1 MNTPDPTESEP
12 LPTVPPVMRT
22 RPLVESPALATKAVQ
37 FLCEGTS
44 GFGMNQDE
52 AQRVVAYLRWV
63 SYAPQSFLYREGDS
77 TRTTYMLLLLEGD
90 VSVDT
95 AASGRADRVAISV
108 LGPGAL
114 IGEMALLDG
123 APRSTS
129 CTAITPVQ
137 AAGMSQGGLA
147 ALVDEHPTVAFKL
160 MTFMAR
166 STANRLRALG
176 EQLHMYDQVIADLHL
191 EIDRLRASKEG
202 RS

>member
-1 MNTPDPTESEP
+1 
-12 LPTVPPVMRT
+12 MRT
-22 RPLVESPALATKAVQ
+22 RPLVESPALAAKAVQ
-37 FLCEGTS
+37 FLSEGKS
-44 GFGMNQDE
+44 GFRMNQDE
-52 AQRVVAYLRWV
+52 AQRVVAYMRWV
-63 SYAPQSFLYREGDS
+63 SYAPEAFLYREGDS
-77 TRTTYMLLLLEGD
+77 TRTSYMLLVLEGD

-129 CTAITPVQ
+129 CTAMTPVQ

-147 ALVDEHPTVAFKL
+147 ALADEHPAVAFKL

-176 EQLHMYDQVIADLHL
+176 EQLHMYDQVIADLHK
-191 EIDRLRASKEG
+191 EIDQLRASQKG
-202 RS
+202 CY

>member
-1 MNTPDPTESEP
+1 
-12 LPTVPPVMRT
+12 MRT
-22 RPLVESPALATKAVQ
+22 RALIESPALAAKAVQ
-37 FLCEGTS
+37 FLCEGKS
-44 GFGMNQDE
+44 GFRMNQDD
-52 AQRVVAYLRWV
+52 AQCVVDYMRWV
-63 SYAPQSFLYREGDS
+63 SFATQSFLFREGDS
-77 TRTTYMLLLLEGD
+77 TRTSYMLLLLEGD

-129 CTAITPVQ
+129 CTAMTPVQ

-147 ALVDEHPTVAFKL
+147 ALADEHPAVAFKL

-176 EQLHMYDQVIADLHL
+176 EQLHMYDQVIADLHH
-191 EIDRLRASKEG
+191 EVDQLRASKEG